1 MDVAV
6 VGGGY
11 TGLAA
16 ARRLARAGVG
26 VAVLEAGPIGG
37 GASSVNG
44 GMTIVGLKP
53 GLAELVRRHGEPL
66 ARRLWDASLASVDLV
81 EKLVAEEGIDCHFR
95 RDGAAAL
102 GFNRRD
108 RDRFTS
114 AGWMDRHLGHQQELI
129 PFERIHEVVGSDRC
143 AAALVDRQS
152 GGLHPA
158 RYVYG
163 LARAAARAGAILVE
177 HSQVHRLE
185 RREGVFRLETVRGA
199 VRAGQVLLATNGY
212 TGRLIPALRRRVFP
226 GGSYIVVTEPLPGD
240 QAERLVPAGRMLWT
254 ARWFLNYFRL
264 TPDRRLLMG
273 GRNDLSVDLDLLES
287 GRALRRS
294 ILGFFPEL
302 ADVAVTHTWGGRL
315 GITFDLMPHIGRLEG
330 AWYALGYSGHGVAL
344 ATYLGEEVAG
354 LITGQTEASPFA
366 EIPHPTHWW
375 YRGRPWFLPG
385 AAAWY
390 RLLDGIRGS

>member
-1 MDVAV
+1 MAV

-16 ARRLARAGVG
+16 ARRLARAGAG
-26 VAVLEAGPIGG
+26 VAVLEAGQIGG

-44 GMTIVGLKP
+44 GMTIIGLKP
-53 GLAELVRRHGEPL
+53 GVPELVRRHGGPL

-81 EKLVAEEGIDCHFR
+81 EKLVAEEGIECHFQ

-108 RDRFTS
+108 RDRFAAS
-114 AGWMDRHLGHQQELI
+114 AEWSERHLGHHQELVPADRI
-129 PFERIHEVVGSDRC
+129 PEVVGSDRFVI
-143 AAALVDRQS
+143 ASVDRES

-163 LARAAARAGAILVE
+163 LARAVAGAGAILVE
-177 HSQVHRLE
+177 HSRVRRLE
-185 RREGVFRLETVRGA
+185 RQEGGFRLETVRGA
-199 VRAGQVLLATNGY
+199 VRAGQVLMATNGY
-212 TGRLIPALRRRVFP
+212 TGRLIPELRRRVFP
-226 GGSYIVVTEPLPGD
+226 GGSYIVVTETLPTD
-240 QAERLVPAGRMLWT
+240 LAERLVPGGRMLWT
-254 ARWFLNYFRL
+254 ARRFLNYFRL

-294 ILGFFPEL
+294 IVEFFPEL
-302 ADVAVTHTWGGRL
+302 TDVAITHTWGGRL
-315 GITFDLMPHIGRLEG
+315 GITFDLMPHIGRVEG

-344 ATYLGEEVAG
+344 ATYLGEEVAA
-354 LITGQTEASPFA
+354 LISGQAESSPFA
-366 EIPHPTHWW
+366 EIAHPTHWW
-375 YRGRPWFLPG
+375 HRGRPWFLPA

-390 RLLDGIRGS
+390 RWLDGIRGS